1 MGHNVLRLSHTAEGS
16 VSGSPVTVSLP
27 WQSRQIV
34 VSNDSSSNNLT
45 VTLGSGSPL
54 TLRPTETLSVNI
66 WVRSVTFN
74 GTAAYRLWAF
84 G

>member
-1 MGHNVLRLSHTAEGS
+1 MVLRISYTAEGS
-16 VSGSPVTVSLP
+16 VAGSPVTVDLP

-34 VSNDSSSNNLT
+34 VSNDSSSNNLS
-45 VTLGSGSPL
+45 VTMGGATL
-54 TLRPTETLSVNI
+54 TLKPTETLSVNI

>member
-1 MGHNVLRLSHTAEGS
+1 VSLVLANTFTAEGS
-16 VSGSPVTVSLP
+16 VSGSPVRINLP

-34 VSNDSSSNNLT
+34 LSNDSSSNNLS
-45 VTLGSGSPL
+45 VTLGGGTL

-66 WVRSVTFN
+66 WVRYVTLN
-74 GTAAYRLWAF
+74 GTAAYRFWAF